1 MGITYD
7 DALTPLVL
15 QDIKQSEFPE
25 IVLANQPSFKELMM
39 QYECAIMEVSTKLN
53 VLNQDFSVAFQRNPI
68 ESIKTRVKSP
78 ASIIEK
84 LARRNQPLSIDSMEN
99 YLTDIAGIRV
109 ICPFVDDI
117 YIVAKLLT
125 EQDDV
130 ELVLEK
136 DYIKEPKE
144 NGYRSLHLIV
154 KIPIFLST
162 GKIDRYVEIQLRTI
176 AMDFWANLDHRLQY
190 KHNLKNQDEIV
201 AELKECAEAIN
212 EVDCRMLKLR
222 KKIQ

>member
-1 MGITYD
+1 MGINYD

-25 IVLANQPSFKELMM
+25 IILANQPSFKELMM

-53 VLNQDFSVAFQRNPI
+53 VLNKDFSVAFQRNPI

-84 LARRNQPLSIDSMEN
+84 LARRNQPLSLDSMEN

-125 EQDDV
+125 AQDDV
-130 ELVLEK
+130 ELILEK
-136 DYIKEPKE
+136 DYIKTPKE
-144 NGYRSLHLIV
+144 NGYRSLHLII

-162 GKIDRYVEIQLRTI
+162 GRIDRFVEIQLRTI

-190 KHNLKNQDEIV
+190 KHNLKNQAEIV
-201 AELKECAEAIN
+201 AELKSCADAIN
-212 EVDCRMLKLR
+212 NVDNKMLALR